1 MYLLEWFMYLL
12 AGVIAL
18 PTFCISVILD
28 REKRKK

>member
-1 MYLLEWFMYLL
+1 MYLLESFMWLL
-12 AGVIAL
+12 LGLIAL